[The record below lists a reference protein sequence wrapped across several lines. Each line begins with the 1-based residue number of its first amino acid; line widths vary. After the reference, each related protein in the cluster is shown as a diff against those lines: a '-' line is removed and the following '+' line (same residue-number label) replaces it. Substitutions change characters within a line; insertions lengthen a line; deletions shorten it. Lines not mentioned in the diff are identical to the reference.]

1 MRMGEYPP
9 GPSGRQEDPCGGS
22 PETPGRTNTAA
33 GIREAELAALTA
45 LGFSKPLLAR
55 LCAQADANG
64 TSVEAELLCCGE
76 VEPDAYYGAIARM
89 MRLPFTEA
97 IDPSSIV
104 DLPSLDTQLL
114 HPLMLRIG
122 HRHQPPQTAIVPE
135 ACRLADIAAV
145 LSTLPLLG
153 RDLVITTPGAIREA
167 VWRTGA
173 DRRVR
178 AATNRLFEE
187 QPQYSARVVLAG
199 QQGFV
204 AGLWVATFLSALLV
218 RPVILMLSLHI
229 ALSLAYFLSLSLR
242 MAAMVRRVAHS
253 PAWTVAAN
261 PGPLPRYTVM
271 VALYREAD
279 MAGQLIASLR
289 RLDWPVSL
297 LDIKLVCEV
306 DDHATIAALKAE
318 HPGPQFE
325 IIEVPA
331 HGPRTKPKALTYALS
346 AARGEL
352 LAVYDA
358 EDRPHPQQMREAHA
372 RFSASPPMLACLQAP
387 LIISNA
393 EASWL
398 SALFSLEYS
407 ALFRGLL
414 PMLGRTGLPLPLGGT
429 SNHFRTDALR
439 KAGGW
444 DPFNVTEDADLGLR
458 LYRLGYRADVLHR
471 QTLEE
476 APVEPTVWLAQRCR
490 WYKGWCQTWL
500 VLMRDPV
507 RLAGEMG
514 FGPFLIFQLM
524 VGGMLVSSLLHPL
537 IIVFLGLGAISMLQ
551 APAAAIP
558 PLTLALFVIDF
569 VNILGSY
576 LIFLGLGIGSM
587 IDHEKRLIG
596 RRWAMVPFY
605 WMLTSYAAWRAVL
618 ELRTKPFFWSKTPH
632 QPVKRKLD

>member
-1 MRMGEYPP
+1 LT
-9 GPSGRQEDPCGGS
+9 D
-22 PETPGRTNTAA
+22 AA
-33 GIREAELAALTA
+33 GGAREAELAVLTA

-55 LCAQADANG
+55 LTSQADTNG
-64 TSVEAELLCCGE
+64 TSVEAELLYCGE
-76 VEPDAYYGAIARM
+76 VEAKAYYGAIARL
-89 MRLPFTEA
+89 MRLPFLDS
-97 IDPSSIV
+97 IDPSGIM
-104 DLPSLDTQLL
+104 DTPLLDTQLL

-122 HRHQPPQTAIVPE
+122 RQHQPPQTAIVPE
-135 ACRLADIAAV
+135 ACRLADLAAA

-153 RDLVITTPGAIREA
+153 RDLVITTPGAIRQA
-167 VWRTGA
+167 VWSAGA

-178 AATNRLFEE
+178 SATNRLFEE
-187 QPQYSARVVLAG
+187 QPQFSARVVLAG
-199 QQGFV
+199 HQGFL
-204 AGLWVATFLSALLV
+204 AGLAVATFLSALLV
-218 RPVILMLSLHI
+218 RPAILSLSLHI
-229 ALSLAYFLSLSLR
+229 ALSLAYFLSLWLR
-242 MAAMVRRVAHS
+242 IAALVRRVAPR
-253 PAWTVAAN
+253 PARTVAAN
-261 PGPLPRYTVM
+261 PCRLPRYTVM
-271 VALYREAD
+271 VALYREAA
-279 MAGQLIASLR
+279 MAGQLIGSLR
-289 RLDWPVSL
+289 RLDWPASL

-306 DDHATIAALKAE
+306 GDHDTIAALKAE

-325 IIEVPA
+325 IVEVPA
-331 HGPRTKPKALTYALS
+331 LGPRTKPKALTYALS

-372 RFSASPPMLACLQAP
+372 RFSAAPPMLACLQAP

-414 PMLGRTGLPLPLGGT
+414 PMLGRVGLPLPLGGT
-429 SNHFRTDALR
+429 SNHFRTAALR
-439 KAGGW
+439 EAGGW

-458 LYRLGYRADVLHR
+458 LYRLGYRADVLYR

-476 APVEPTVWLAQRCR
+476 APVEPAVWLAQRSR
-490 WYKGWCQTWL
+490 WFKGWCQTWL
-500 VLMRDPV
+500 VLMRNPV

-514 FGPFLIFQLM
+514 LGAFLIFQLL

-537 IIVFLGLGAISMLQ
+537 IIVFLAIGVTSMLQ
-551 APAAAIP
+551 APITGIP
-558 PLTLALFVIDF
+558 LLPLTLFIVDF

-605 WMLTSYAAWRAVL
+605 WLMTSYAAWRAVL
-618 ELRTKPFFWSKTPH
+618 ELRTKPFFWNKTPH
-632 QPVKRKLD
+632 QPVKRKPDQSTSG

>member
-9 GPSGRQEDPCGGS
+9 GPSRRQEGPCGGS
-22 PETPGRTNTAA
+22 PETPGRTDAA
-33 GIREAELAALTA
+33 VGVREAELAALTS

-76 VEPDAYYGAIARM
+76 VDEDAYYGAIARLL
-89 MRLPFTEA
+89 RLPFAET
-97 IDPSSIV
+97 IDPSSVV
-104 DLPSLDTQLL
+104 DLPLLDTQLL
-114 HPLMLRIG
+114 HPLMLRIA

-153 RDLVITTPGAIREA
+153 RDLVITTPSAIREA
-167 VWRTGA
+167 VWRAGA

-199 QQGFV
+199 HQGFF
-204 AGLWVATFLSALLV
+204 AGLWVATFVSALLV

-229 ALSLAYFLSLSLR
+229 ALSLTYFLSLSLR
-242 MAAMVRRVAHS
+242 MAAMVLR
-253 PAWTVAAN
+253 TVPPSERSAVAN

-372 RFSASPPMLACLQAP
+372 RFLAAPPELACLQAP

-414 PMLGRTGLPLPLGGT
+414 PMLGRIGLPLPLGGT

-439 KAGGW
+439 EAGGW

-476 APVEPTVWLAQRCR
+476 APVEPAVWLAQRCR
-490 WYKGWCQTWL
+490 WFKGGCHL
-500 VLMRDPV
+500 
-507 RLAGEMG
+507 
-514 FGPFLIFQLM
+514 
-524 VGGMLVSSLLHPL
+524 
-537 IIVFLGLGAISMLQ
+537 
-551 APAAAIP
+551 
-558 PLTLALFVIDF
+558 
-569 VNILGSY
+569 
-576 LIFLGLGIGSM
+576 
-587 IDHEKRLIG
+587 
-596 RRWAMVPFY
+596 
-605 WMLTSYAAWRAVL
+605 
-618 ELRTKPFFWSKTPH
+618 
-632 QPVKRKLD
+632 